1 MRDKNAVPEDAY
13 AGFEGVLVDRVDPD
27 GIAARAGIGPGVLI
41 RKIGHKQVTS
51 VGEFA
56 AAIEKESADDGILLQ
71 VRTPRGNSIVLL
83 KKGG

>member
-1 MRDKNAVPEDAY
+1 
-13 AGFEGVLVDRVDPD
+13 
-27 GIAARAGIGPGVLI
+27 
-41 RKIGHKQVTS
+41 

-56 AAIEKESADDGILLQ
+56 EAIEKESAEDGILLQ